1 MRAPAAFAVL
11 LVFASP
17 GCASQVTDVRAGG
30 AAAFSVVPI
39 GLCEDY
45 PEESRSVEEV
55 RADIETL
62 KQAGVAVLR
71 VSIGWDGVEPERDRY
86 DFAFWDTFVA
96 ETHAAGIRVIP
107 YVAYT
112 PRWNSAGES
121 DHWRRPPRDVGEFGQ
136 VMGLL
141 AGRYRGRIDSWEIWN
156 EPDNADFWTGTAAD
170 YARLLKAGAGAVRS
184 AAPNARVVFGGVAGR
199 PEFAAEV
206 LADPAIGSLVDI
218 VNAHAYF
225 ETWNPNPIETLPA
238 YVAAFARVKPR
249 PLWLAE
255 VGYSDFRGNSR
266 ASSGPRSPSCDPHC
280 PRCEH
285 CELFEHTPAFQAV
298 ALIRNLTLALTR
310 PEVALFAWYEIK
322 DPAADAPVIGDDN
335 NRHLG
340 VLFSDRRPKPAL
352 AALTFANRLFGAGF
366 IRLDDRLRVSKP
378 VTSKLEVH
386 AFLTAAEHVAIVSWL
401 PTAASVEGERV
412 TVELPVRPIGAV
424 RRFDAEGHETAR
436 LPSAVDHERRLRF
449 EDVRIDRGEVAV
461 FEIAVEPFTHTSRLA
476 GGATVRTV
484 FLP

>member
-1 MRAPAAFAVL
+1 MRARPSFGFLIAFAT
-11 LVFASP
+11 A
-17 GCASQVTDVRAGG
+17 GCASRVTDVPAGGG
-30 AAAFSVVPI
+30 AAFTVVPI

-45 PEESRSVEEV
+45 PEESRTIEEV

-62 KQAGVAVLR
+62 KRAGITLLR

-96 ETHAAGIRVIP
+96 ETEAAGIRVIP

-121 DHWRRPPRDVGEFGQ
+121 DHWRRPPRDVAEFGE
-136 VMGLL
+136 VMALL

-156 EPDNADFWTGTAAD
+156 EPDNAEFWAGTAAD
-170 YARLLKAGAGAVRS
+170 YARLLMAGARGVRA
-184 AAPNARVVFGGVAGR
+184 AAPTARVVFGGIAGH
-199 PEFAAEV
+199 PEFATEV
-206 LADPAIGSLVDI
+206 LANPALASLVDV

-238 YVAAFARVKPR
+238 YIQAFAPLGPR

-255 VGYSDFRGNSR
+255 VGYSDYRP
-266 ASSGPRSPSCDPHC
+266 PRPVTTGRRVPH
-280 PRCEH
+280 PY
-285 CELFEHTPAFQAV
+285 EHTPGFQAV
-298 ALIRNLTLALTR
+298 ALIRTLTLALTR

-322 DPAADAPVIGDDN
+322 DPAPGAPMIGDDN

-352 AALTFANRLFGAGF
+352 SALTFANRLFGRGF
-366 IRLDDRLRVSKP
+366 VRLDDRLRVAKA
-378 VTSKLEVH
+378 VGSKLEVH

-401 PTAASVEGERV
+401 PTATDAESERFA
-412 TVELPVRPIGAV
+412 VELPVKSIGAV
-424 RRFDAEGHETAR
+424 RRFDAEGHETNRFA
-436 LPSAVDHERRLRF
+436 PVGDQEHRLRLD
-449 EDVRIDRGEVAV
+449 DVRVDRGEIAV
-461 FEIAVEPFTHTSRLA
+461 FEVSAAPFTHTSRLA
-476 GGATVRTV
+476 GGTTVRTLM
-484 FLP
+484 LP